1 MIIEIN
7 FTGQTMNWKGCKK
20 DISFGFWRRS
30 QESHLVVNHV
40 EFIDYFTMRFT
51 DMPPIMPPHVFP

>member
-1 MIIEIN
+1 MSLEDNRFLRELIAVEE
-7 FTGQTMNWKGCKK
+7 
-20 DISFGFWRRS
+20 FWRRS

-40 EFIDYFTMRFT
+40 EFIDYFHMRFT